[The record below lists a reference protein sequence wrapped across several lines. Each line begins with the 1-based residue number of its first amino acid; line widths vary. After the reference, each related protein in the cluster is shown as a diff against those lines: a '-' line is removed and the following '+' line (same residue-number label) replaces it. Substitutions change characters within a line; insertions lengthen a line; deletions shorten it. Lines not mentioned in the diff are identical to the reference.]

1 MIHGSAQAGMRQP
14 WMLPGGIILMVGVV
28 VWLMVDGAG
37 PLSAGSK
44 ISPFAA
50 TVDGRPAFI
59 GMESDSPQVIMV
71 FSPDCPHCERQLSLF
86 ESHAQ
91 DLQGV
96 KLIVLSLGEPSALP
110 DRPLLRSLP
119 SAVLGT
125 IDRGQARERFGRF
138 VVPLLLVIDRRGIVK
153 KRMSGVT
160 EIEQIVSVL
169 GNI

>member
-1 MIHGSAQAGMRQP
+1 MSSRSSPAGMRPP
-14 WMLPGGIILMVGVV
+14 WMLPGAIILTIGVV
-28 VWLMVDGAG
+28 VWLLVDEAG
-37 PLSAGSK
+37 PLSVGSK
-44 ISPFAA
+44 MSPLAA

-59 GMESDSPQVIMV
+59 GADSGSPQVIML
-71 FSPDCPHCERQLSLF
+71 FSPECQHCERQLRLF
-86 ESHAQ
+86 ESHPQ

-96 KLIVLSLGEPSALP
+96 KLTFLSLGDPADVPE
-110 DRPLLRSLP
+110 RPRLRSLP
-119 SAVLGT
+119 SAVIGT

-138 VVPLLLVIDRRGIVK
+138 VVPLLLVIDRRGFVK